1 MALFPTPHPPTACLQ
16 QRRDEA
22 QREEADVASVLL
34 FQGVFRPGVS
44 GETMDSD
51 LAIALAGAAPGAAF
65 APTSADSCCPSPDEE
80 QAALAGREQ
89 DVVLGGGS
97 VSNYA
102 SGSGPVSSSLT
113 SYAAGED
120 ASTDDW
126 DTQRILGE
134 LDSLLREC
142 DAHVQIESRFPLE
155 RGRRR
160 RGASERYC
168 NRCFFPPQ
176 FRIFCRCSTHSL

>member
-51 LAIALAGAAPGAAF
+51 LAIALAGAAPGATF
-65 APTSADSCCPSPDEE
+65 AATSADSCCPSPDEE

-89 DVVLGGGS
+89 RDVVLGGGS
-97 VSNYA
+97 MSNYA
-102 SGSGPVSSSLT
+102 SGSGPASSSLT

-142 DAHVQIESRFPLE
+142 DAHL
-155 RGRRR
+155 
-160 RGASERYC
+160 
-168 NRCFFPPQ
+168 
-176 FRIFCRCSTHSL
+176 